1 MRLITGGLDRI
12 TIHDLALSQDFHLT
26 GARRRQEDVR
36 HRHRYDEVT
45 PTQTTT

>member
-26 GARRRQEDVR
+26 GPGVDKKTC
-36 HRHRYDEVT
+36 VT
-45 PTQTTT
+45 GTGTTK

>member
-1 MRLITGGLDRI
+1 MRLNTGGLDAVN
-12 TIHDLALSQDFHLT
+12 IHDLASSHDFHLT
-26 GARRRQEDVR
+26 GPGVDKEDVR